1 MNLEKWLYL
10 ASWVVWTAFMFLPAM
25 HERYDYAAI
34 ILISAFTWMHRK
46 DSNMKILIVNKF
58 LYPNGGSETY
68 IFGIGEQLRKM
79 GHEVQY
85 FGMEHEGRIVGN
97 HADSYT
103 EPIDFHERRLRTLA
117 YPFKIIYSKEARQ
130 KIRVVLEDFHPDVVH
145 LNNINFQLTPS
156 VIDEVKAFDPSIRIV
171 YTAHDMQWVCP
182 NHMMRVPATGELCRK
197 CLDGDFRF
205 CTQQRC
211 IHNSRLRS
219 LIGQKEAEF
228 YRKRHTYRQV
238 DTIICPSNF
247 IRRLLETNP
256 DLNGRCVTLHNF
268 ANLNPD
274 RTRGDVLPEL
284 LRGIG
289 PYVLYY
295 GRYDQEKGVNLVLE
309 AAKRLPEI
317 PFVLAGKG
325 ELQEQVEAAA
335 GAGKE
340 QTLINL
346 GFLGGE
352 PLYSVIRHAAFT
364 VFPSTWYENY
374 PYSVLEPILLGVPVI
389 GSRIGGVPEIIKEG
403 VTGDLFEAGNCR
415 ELTEKINALWKDR
428 DRQEQYRGNCL
439 EEHFDTPE
447 EYCGELVKIYQLEYK
462 L

>member
-1 MNLEKWLYL
+1 
-10 ASWVVWTAFMFLPAM
+10 
-25 HERYDYAAI
+25 
-34 ILISAFTWMHRK
+34 
-46 DSNMKILIVNKF
+46 
-58 LYPNGGSETY
+58 
-68 IFGIGEQLRKM
+68 
-79 GHEVQY
+79 
-85 FGMEHEGRIVGN
+85 
-97 HADSYT
+97 
-103 EPIDFHERRLRTLA
+103 
-117 YPFKIIYSKEARQ
+117 
-130 KIRVVLEDFHPDVVH
+130 
-145 LNNINFQLTPS
+145 
-156 VIDEVKAFDPSIRIV
+156 
-171 YTAHDMQWVCP
+171 MQWVCP

-228 YRKRHTYRQV
+228 YRKRQTYRQV
-238 DTIICPSNF
+238 DTIICPSDF

-274 RTRGDVLPEL
+274 RTRGDELPEP

-340 QTLINL
+340 QKLINL

-428 DRQEQYRGNCL
+428 ERQEQYRGNCL

-447 EYCGELVKIYQLEYK
+447 EYCGKLVKIYQLEYK